1 MPDTDYRIVGFD
13 PEPFRPLFELDDEA
27 LARRGAVRQIVEE
40 AHATPC
46 RVSLEDAAPG
56 EEVVLLHYAHLN
68 APSPYAA
75 SGPIFVRRAAT
86 RRFAATNVVPEM
98 LRRRL
103 LSVRAYDASHF
114 MLESDVV
121 EGALLDGMIRRLFGN
136 PDVNYLHVHNA
147 RPGCF
152 DCRVERAGDPP
163 GRA

>member
-1 MPDTDYRIVGFD
+1 MPDIDYRIVGLD
-13 PEPFRPLFELDDEA
+13 PDPFRPLFELDDET
-27 LARRGAVRQIVEE
+27 LARRGAVRRVVSE
-40 AHATPC
+40 ANVTPC
-46 RVSLEDAAPG
+46 RVSLEDAEPG
-56 EEVVLLHYAHLN
+56 EEVLLLRFAHLE
-68 APSPYAA
+68 AASPYAA

-86 RRFAATNVVPEM
+86 RRFVATNAIPDM

-121 EGALLDGMIRRLFGN
+121 EGAVLDGAIRRLFEN
-136 PDVNYLHVHNA
+136 PDVDYLHVHNA

-163 GRA
+163 NGA